1 MISISYECSY
11 TPPFIARDT
20 LAVHHQHLEAKV
32 ALGRQAGMQEDS
44 AVECSTEP
52 SNINYIGSYIP
63 SALHLKRICSAKLH
77 VLRKG
82 RHGGQREKR
91 SFAHPRSCAQKT
103 TTLGAAQRPIASETR
118 VHVFLQTAGPMLLFF
133 AVLSLMLQH
142 SDGRPG
148 IRFVGLSTGDRW
160 LRPSDPMLAAG
171 SPVRMQDPG
180 VSPDWALNDA
190 GLLTAKSKPDLCIT
204 PSTCSLANCTLLLAI
219 PSRACMVLNGS
230 RLIAPACQQLCAA
243 PEGGEHDVKL
253 ARCSD
258 SQTDTFR
265 AV

>member
-1 MISISYECSY
+1 MIDQLNAWDDFNRVEHDALVVPAARAPGLTALCTAMPPTSGDHQMISISYECSY

-63 SALHLKRICSAKLH
+63 SAWNLQRICSAKLQ

-103 TTLGAAQRPIASETR
+103 TTLGARERPI
-118 VHVFLQTAGPMLLFF
+118 L
-133 AVLSLMLQH
+133 
-142 SDGRPG
+142 
-148 IRFVGLSTGDRW
+148 
-160 LRPSDPMLAAG
+160 
-171 SPVRMQDPG
+171 
-180 VSPDWALNDA
+180 
-190 GLLTAKSKPDLCIT
+190 
-204 PSTCSLANCTLLLAI
+204 
-219 PSRACMVLNGS
+219 
-230 RLIAPACQQLCAA
+230 
-243 PEGGEHDVKL
+243 
-253 ARCSD
+253 
-258 SQTDTFR
+258 
-265 AV
+265 

>member
-52 SNINYIGSYIP
+52 SNINYIGSYMP
-63 SALHLKRICSAKLH
+63 SAWHLQRICSAKLQ

-103 TTLGAAQRPIASETR
+103 TTLGAGERPITNTPVGS
-118 VHVFLQTAGPMLLFF
+118 LCPGTALG
-133 AVLSLMLQH
+133 SLWT
-142 SDGRPG
+142 
-148 IRFVGLSTGDRW
+148 VE
-160 LRPSDPMLAAG
+160 AG
-171 SPVRMQDPG
+171 HQ
-180 VSPDWALNDA
+180 
-190 GLLTAKSKPDLCIT
+190 
-204 PSTCSLANCTLLLAI
+204 
-219 PSRACMVLNGS
+219 GS
-230 RLIAPACQQLCAA
+230 
-243 PEGGEHDVKL
+243 
-253 ARCSD
+253 
-258 SQTDTFR
+258 
-265 AV
+265 

>member
-91 SFAHPRSCAQKT
+91 SFAHPRSCAQKRQ
-103 TTLGAAQRPIASETR
+103 LWELLKGLYVPIGTSDLKRFTR
-118 VHVFLQTAGPMLLFF
+118 
-133 AVLSLMLQH
+133 
-142 SDGRPG
+142 
-148 IRFVGLSTGDRW
+148 IR
-160 LRPSDPMLAAG
+160 
-171 SPVRMQDPG
+171 
-180 VSPDWALNDA
+180 
-190 GLLTAKSKPDLCIT
+190 
-204 PSTCSLANCTLLLAI
+204 
-219 PSRACMVLNGS
+219 
-230 RLIAPACQQLCAA
+230 
-243 PEGGEHDVKL
+243 
-253 ARCSD
+253 
-258 SQTDTFR
+258 
-265 AV
+265 

>member
-20 LAVHHQHLEAKV
+20 LAVLHQHLEAKV

-63 SALHLKRICSAKLH
+63 SAWHLQRICSAKLQ

-103 TTLGAAQRPIASETR
+103 TTLGAGDRPIVE
-118 VHVFLQTAGPMLLFF
+118 LFPT
-133 AVLSLMLQH
+133 H
-142 SDGRPG
+142 SMVSKSSAQQVR
-148 IRFVGLSTGDRW
+148 GDRRDHHQFVCW
-160 LRPSDPMLAAG
+160 VEGDE
-171 SPVRMQDPG
+171 
-180 VSPDWALNDA
+180 
-190 GLLTAKSKPDLCIT
+190 LC
-204 PSTCSLANCTLLLAI
+204 
-219 PSRACMVLNGS
+219 
-230 RLIAPACQQLCAA
+230 
-243 PEGGEHDVKL
+243 
-253 ARCSD
+253 
-258 SQTDTFR
+258 
-265 AV
+265 

>member
-52 SNINYIGSYIP
+52 SNINYIGSYMP
-63 SALHLKRICSAKLH
+63 SAWHLQRICSAKLQ

-103 TTLGAAQRPIASETR
+103 TTLGAGERPIHVQTVLHMYSYEYCCVRPHPQLVVLQSSRCIRHHSR
-118 VHVFLQTAGPMLLFF
+118 VGTVCFQYTPSNSTWNMLNTAGGFHCVVHF
-133 AVLSLMLQH
+133 TLS
-142 SDGRPG
+142 
-148 IRFVGLSTGDRW
+148 
-160 LRPSDPMLAAG
+160 
-171 SPVRMQDPG
+171 
-180 VSPDWALNDA
+180 
-190 GLLTAKSKPDLCIT
+190 
-204 PSTCSLANCTLLLAI
+204 
-219 PSRACMVLNGS
+219 
-230 RLIAPACQQLCAA
+230 
-243 PEGGEHDVKL
+243 
-253 ARCSD
+253 
-258 SQTDTFR
+258 
-265 AV
+265 